1 MNQAKLVTVD
11 WISAVSELG
20 LSLSPEQITMFSVF
34 EGDLYDRNQVMN
46 LTRVPQSECGMRHF
60 LDSLLL
66 SPLIGDGQR
75 VVDIGC
81 GPGFPSWPLACARPD
96 LSVTALD
103 SSGKM
108 LGFLARHPLPNLEIV
123 NDRAESWGRR
133 EKFDVAT
140 GRAVAPLGIQLELSA
155 TVVRIGGLVI
165 PMRTPNEHFEL
176 TSLQELG
183 LELVSVET
191 QKLPGTDIERV
202 FPIYKKVAATARKFP
217 RDWATIRKKPLS

>member
-1 MNQAKLVTVD
+1 VN
-11 WISAVSELG
+11 WISAISELE
-20 LSLSPEQITMFSVF
+20 LSLSPEQLSMFSVF
-34 EGDLYDRNQVMN
+34 EADLYDRNQVMN
-46 LTRVPQSECGMRHF
+46 LTRVPKEECGVRHF

-75 VVDIGC
+75 VVDIGT
-81 GPGFPSWPLACARPD
+81 GPGFPAWPLACARPD
-96 LSVTALD
+96 LSVTAID

-155 TVVRIGGLVI
+155 PVVRLGGLVI
-165 PMRTPNEHFEL
+165 PMRTPNDVFEL
-176 TSLQELG
+176 ESLKGLG
-183 LELVSVET
+183 LELVSIERQV
-191 QKLPGTDIERV
+191 LPGTDIERV
-202 FPIYKKVAATARKFP
+202 FPIYKKIAATPRKYP
-217 RDWATIRKKPLS
+217 RDWATIRKKPLN